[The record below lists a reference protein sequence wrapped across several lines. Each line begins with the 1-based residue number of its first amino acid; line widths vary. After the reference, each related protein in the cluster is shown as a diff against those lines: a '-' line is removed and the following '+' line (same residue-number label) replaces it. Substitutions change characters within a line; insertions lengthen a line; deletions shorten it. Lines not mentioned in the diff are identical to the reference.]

1 MAASKKADNW
11 HLIDD
16 LLLACTRHKASDL
29 LVRTGDRIRMRI
41 SGGWISISPDKIP
54 PPSRALVKEMIIHM
68 MKASF
73 LKIDVEEQNNID
85 YQYSLEDVAHFR
97 IHVMRTNNN
106 FGIVARVIPKD
117 IPTFEELRSPPVINE
132 ICEAHNGLVLMAGA
146 TGSGKSTT
154 MAAMLQHIV
163 VNKPVHVVTLEDPME
178 FRYGTTHK
186 GTVSQRQV
194 GVDVMSYTQGLMD
207 ALREAPDIIV
217 AGEARDAEVI
227 QLALQAAETG
237 HLVMATVHATT
248 AVGTMQR
255 LMAAFGAEE
264 QDAIR
269 ERLAENLRAV
279 VVQKLIPLKG
289 GKGRVAAQEIMI
301 VNSVIR
307 HFIMDPD
314 RWGEIPKAMENGHSL
329 YGSQTFDQHLQRL
342 VENDEIDYEEGKAG
356 AVFKEDFAMR
366 LGRED

>member
-1 MAASKKADNW
+1 MAADNW

-16 LLLACTRHKASDL
+16 LLLASTRHKASDL

-41 SGGWISISPDKIP
+41 NGAWVSVSPEKIP
-54 PPSRALVKEMIIHM
+54 PPSRDMLKEMISHM
-68 MKASF
+68 LDASF
-73 LKIDVEEQNNID
+73 IKADVENCRNLD
-85 YQYSLEDVAHFR
+85 FQYSLEDVAHFR
-97 IHVMRTNNN
+97 IHVMRTGNN
-106 FGIVARVIPKD
+106 FGIVSRVIPKD
-117 IPTFEELRSPPVINE
+117 IPTFADLRSPPVIND
-132 ICEAHNGLVLMAGA
+132 ICQNRNGLILMAGA

-163 VNKPVHVVTLEDPME
+163 ETKPVHVVTLEDPME
-178 FRYGTTHK
+178 FRYATTHK

-194 GVDVMSYTQGLMD
+194 GIDVDSYTQGLMD

-217 AGEARDAEVI
+217 AGEARDREVI

-255 LMAAFGAEE
+255 IMSAFGLDE

-269 ERLAENLRAV
+269 ERLSENLRAV
-279 VVQKLIPLKG
+279 VVQKLLPMKG
-289 GKGRVAAQEIMI
+289 GKGRIAAQEIMI

-307 HFIMDPD
+307 HFILDPD
-314 RWGEIPKAMENGHSL
+314 RWSEIPKSMEDGHNL

-342 VENDEIDYEEGKAG
+342 VENGEVEYEEAKAA

-366 LGRED
+366 LGLED

>member
-1 MAASKKADNW
+1 MAAPSDW

-16 LLLACTRHKASDL
+16 LLLASTRHKASDL

-41 SGGWISISPDKIP
+41 NGAWVSVSPDKIP
-54 PPSRALVKEMIIHM
+54 PPSRELVKDMIAHMLRHSFIHVDIETS
-68 MKASF
+68 KNLDF
-73 LKIDVEEQNNID
+73 
-85 YQYSLEDVAHFR
+85 QYSLEDVAHFR
-97 IHVMRTNNN
+97 IHVLRTNNN
-106 FGIVARVIPKD
+106 FGIVSRVIPKD
-117 IPTFEELRSPPVINE
+117 IPTFTDLRSPPVIND
-132 ICEAHNGLVLMAGA
+132 ICQNRNGLVLMAGA

-154 MAAMLQHIV
+154 MAAMLQHIIET
-163 VNKPVHVVTLEDPME
+163 KPVHVVTLEDPIE

-194 GVDVMSYTQGLMD
+194 GIDVETYTQGLMD

-217 AGEARDAEVI
+217 AGEARDREVI

-248 AVGTMQR
+248 AIGTLQR
-255 LMAAFGAEE
+255 IMSTFGLDE

-269 ERLAENLRAV
+269 ERLSENLRAV
-279 VVQKLIPLKG
+279 VVQKLLPLKN

-307 HFIMDPD
+307 HFILDPD
-314 RWGEIPKAMENGHSL
+314 RWSEIPKAMEEGHNL

-342 VENDEIDYEEGKAG
+342 VENDEVTYEEAKAA

-366 LGRED
+366 LGLED

>member
-1 MAASKKADNW
+1 MAAPDDKW

-16 LLLACTRHKASDL
+16 LLLASTRHKASDL

-41 SGGWISISPDKIP
+41 DGEWISISPKKIP
-54 PPSRALVKEMIIHM
+54 PPDRDQVIDMVKHM
-68 MKASF
+68 LRSAFMKVDIEAS
-73 LKIDVEEQNNID
+73 NNLD
-85 YQYSLEDVAHFR
+85 FQYSLEDVAHFR
-97 IHVMRTNNN
+97 IHVLRTNNN
-106 FGIVARVIPKD
+106 FGIVSRVIPKD
-117 IPTFEELRSPPVINE
+117 IPTFEDLRSPPVINE
-132 ICEAHNGLVLMAGA
+132 ICNARNGLVLMAGA

-163 VNKPVHVVTLEDPME
+163 VTKPVHVVTLEDPME

-207 ALREAPDIIV
+207 ALREAPDVIV
-217 AGEARDAEVI
+217 AGEARDREVI

-255 LMAAFGAEE
+255 LMAAFGPEE

-269 ERLAENLRAV
+269 ERLSENLRAV
-279 VVQKLIPLKG
+279 VVQKLLPLKG
-289 GKGRVAAQEIMI
+289 KKGRAAVQEIMI
-301 VNSVIR
+301 VNSVIK
-307 HFIMDPD
+307 HFILDQD
-314 RWGEIPKAMENGHSL
+314 RWSEIPKAMENGYSL

-342 VENDEIDYEEGKAG
+342 VENDEVEYEEAKAA

-366 LGRED
+366 LGLED